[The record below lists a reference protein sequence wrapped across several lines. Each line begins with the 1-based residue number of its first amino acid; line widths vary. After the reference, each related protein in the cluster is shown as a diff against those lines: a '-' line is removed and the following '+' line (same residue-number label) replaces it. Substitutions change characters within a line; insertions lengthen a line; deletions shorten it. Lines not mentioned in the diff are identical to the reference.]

1 MWWCGGPSCK
11 DKPAVGQKGEA
22 EGGMRQLPF
31 ALPPDGALRMPATL
45 NGNKSKVCVGE
56 NKRKKDGK

>member
-1 MWWCGGPSCK
+1 
-11 DKPAVGQKGEA
+11 VGQKGEV

-45 NGNKSKVCVGE
+45 NGNKSKVCVGG